1 MLKTCFELSVCLC
14 LVSLRSVDE
23 KAWRMASHF
32 CVKNAQ
38 CTSRMHKME
47 RVMQLKFAQC
57 NCSLQFLWFL
67 LCVCETNLESSR
79 IKRCVVRIKEHLR
92 EAEAWDLEEEDFIK
106 QAFLLYWHIDQ
117 TSNILFGVLNILTQS
132 CHCSWLHCLHRPHIN
147 LSGSWLSCNHS
158 MILLYTEKTKN
169 IFYVMKCA

>member
-1 MLKTCFELSVCLC
+1 MKRHGEWQVTFVSKMHNAQAECTKWKEWCNSSLHSAIVLC
-14 LVSLRSVDE
+14 NFCDF
-23 KAWRMASHF
+23 F
-32 CVKNAQ
+32 CV
-38 CTSRMHKME
+38 
-47 RVMQLKFAQC
+47 
-57 NCSLQFLWFL
+57 
-67 LCVCETNLESSR
+67 CVCETNLESSR